1 MSISKLIDSSS
12 QFLITFNQLSLIPVT
27 ISLKNHL
34 TSAIKNKITRISS
47 NQLQNTSY
55 DPTSSQKTHQK
66 ICFYFRI
73 KNKMEVHK
81 YLLICTITTILF
93 YIYLRFLRKMK
104 QSTIP
109 GPLSL
114 PFFGTKWQSIEM
126 TKLHEYY
133 DGLNKKYGDVVMEVS
148 GNFPIISIFK
158 RQDIEK
164 ILSSQSQYPFRP
176 PNEIQSF
183 YRMQNTDR
191 YSSTGIT
198 NEQGPEWLK
207 LRTKLSLKTLENR
220 KFYAQYCS
228 DLNEIC
234 SDFNDVIR
242 SVRDDKNEIKN
253 FHENMRSMSFET
265 NCCFVLGK
273 RGYGSLEGSEK
284 ITKLSN
290 ANVKIMEAIRDTYY
304 GEYLLL
310 LLFLFILP
318 LLMIVRQCSIY
329 GLLRNIPS
337 I

>member
-1 MSISKLIDSSS
+1 
-12 QFLITFNQLSLIPVT
+12 
-27 ISLKNHL
+27 
-34 TSAIKNKITRISS
+34 
-47 NQLQNTSY
+47 
-55 DPTSSQKTHQK
+55 
-66 ICFYFRI
+66 
-73 KNKMEVHK
+73 MEVHK

-133 DGLNKKYGDVVMEVS
+133 YGLNKKYGDVVMEVS

-164 ILSSQSQYPFRP
+164 VLSSQSQYPFRP

-242 SVRDDKNEIKN
+242 SVRNDKNEIKN

-273 RGYGSLEGSEK
+273 RGFGSLEGSEK

-304 GEYLLL
+304 GENY
-310 LLFLFILP
+310 
-318 LLMIVRQCSIY
+318 
-329 GLLRNIPS
+329 
-337 I
+337 